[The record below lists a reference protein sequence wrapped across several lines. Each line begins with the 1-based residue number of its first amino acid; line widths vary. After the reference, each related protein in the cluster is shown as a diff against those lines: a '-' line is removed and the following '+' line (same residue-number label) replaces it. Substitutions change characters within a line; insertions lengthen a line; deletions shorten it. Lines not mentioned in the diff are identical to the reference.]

1 MSKVFPN
8 LETYYDRVVLCHVR
22 ISTTRF
28 TKPRLRL
35 RDDHRDRIN
44 EILRAEKWKTILTIY
59 YTHGKMA

>member
-22 ISTTRF
+22 VSTTRF

-35 RDDHRDRIN
+35 RDDHKDRIN
-44 EILRAEKWKTILTIY
+44 EILRAEKWKRILTIY
-59 YTHGKMA
+59 ATHGKMA